1 MASSF
6 TDAFNKAL
14 SRIVTTIVTPKTPR
28 VRTVSRTKQALRQLG
43 TWLES
48 RKRYEITKPRIKQVK
63 ERAIP
68 QPEIKPPK
76 LDEVSSRA
84 LVRQKEFDMRLHDD
98 PAFMSWVNRMGQQ
111 IGAKVK
117 PGLSVSESRLA
128 ALCEKFGCEDPLE
141 LYEYITS
148 FPEFGYAFFHDA
160 YELDG
165 KNRGRELDIPYRI
178 DEVISMALAQE
189 QVLQDF
195 PIYKEYGITFKYAA

>member
-1 MASSF
+1 MAASF
-6 TDAFNKAL
+6 TEAFNKAL
-14 SRIVTTIVTPKTPR
+14 ARIQAPRAAR
-28 VRTVSRTKQALRQLG
+28 VRKVSRSKQLLRELG
-43 TWLES
+43 TWQES
-48 RKRYEITKPRIKQVK
+48 MKRFEITKPRIKQVK

-68 QPEIKPPK
+68 QPDIKAPK
-76 LDEVSSRA
+76 LDEISSRV
-84 LVRQKEFDMRLHDD
+84 LVRQKEFDMKLEQD
-98 PAFMSWVNRMGQQ
+98 PAFMAWVNRMGQQ

-117 PGLSVSESRLA
+117 PGLSISESRLA
-128 ALCEKFGCEDPLE
+128 ALCERFGCEDPLE

-165 KNRGRELDIPYRI
+165 KNRGRERDIPYRI

-195 PIYKEYGITFKYAA
+195 PIYKDYGITFKYAA